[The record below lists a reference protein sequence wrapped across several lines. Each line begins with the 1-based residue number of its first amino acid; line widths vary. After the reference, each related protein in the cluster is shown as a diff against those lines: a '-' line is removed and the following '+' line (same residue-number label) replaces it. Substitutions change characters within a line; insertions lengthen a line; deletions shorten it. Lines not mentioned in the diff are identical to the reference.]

1 MIQALLWMA
10 ILVPA
15 QASATPAESGL
26 ASTRDTTDTSTQGSV
41 LPESTP
47 ELTFEVTPG
56 VWLLRIRGDASN
68 GPDNAPDLRLDTQL
82 GLTDLI
88 PAFRGEAIVARGEWS
103 VRLAGSTFNTSGST
117 TAEEYSRWGS
127 VLLVP
132 GLDFRSTFDMSYVAA
147 EVRWRAWNPL
157 GEETLTKENPLRLG
171 IGPNVG
177 VSWLDIDQSLSTF
190 TQNVSNGHSWWSAWG
205 GANLDFE
212 FDMSRFISWMDS
224 IRVHALVGVGGTP
237 ADGGIMWQAGGG
249 VQFFF
254 THNIA
259 ASIGYRYEKYTLED
273 GDWKINPNFQGLFIG
288 ATVRF

>member
-1 MIQALLWMA
+1 MIQSLLWIAA
-10 ILVPA
+10 ILPA
-15 QASATPAESGL
+15 QASATA
-26 ASTRDTTDTSTQGSV
+26 TNTDSDSNVDSKSDSSQQAV
-41 LPESTP
+41 LTESTP

-68 GPDNAPDLRLDTQL
+68 GPDNAPELRFDTQL
-82 GLTDLI
+82 GLSDLV
-88 PAFRGEAIVARGEWS
+88 PAFRGEAIVARGDWS
-103 VRLAGSTFNTSGST
+103 VRIAGSTFNTSGST
-117 TAEEYSRWGS
+117 TAEEFSQWGS

-132 GLDFRSTFDMSYVAA
+132 GLDFRSTFDMAYVAT

-157 GEETLTKENPLRLG
+157 GEDTLTKENPLRLG

-177 VSWLDIDQSLSTF
+177 ISWLDIDQSLSTF
-190 TQNVSNGHSWWSAWG
+190 SQNVSNGHSWWSVWG

-224 IRVHALVGVGGTP
+224 IRVHALIGVGGTP
-237 ADGGIMWQAGGG
+237 ANGGMMWQAGGG

-259 ASIGYRYEKYTLED
+259 ASVGYRYEKYTLED
-273 GDWKINPNFQGLFIG
+273 GDWKLNPNFQGLFIG